1 MEPVYLDKYSSEFA
15 FHLYDYM
22 DGNVLLRNPGG
33 LFMGKETGGNVDLVF
48 LGVEYLEIP
57 ALLRGVT
64 IERPHDEHS
73 LLLEGRFL
81 PGSLADPG
89 DQTYAINSEGRR
101 YNIVARN
108 FWVLV
113 CKDSD
118 KESSLDWLFCEDLN
132 KRDAFFQTKVAQWYK
147 IS

>member
-1 MEPVYLDKYSSEFA
+1 MESVYLDKYSSEYA

-22 DGNVLLRNPGG
+22 DGNVLFRNPGG
-33 LFMGKETGGNVDLVF
+33 LFMGKEIGGNVDLVF
-48 LGVEYLEIP
+48 LGIEYLEIP

-64 IERPHDEHS
+64 IERPRDDHA
-73 LLLEGRFL
+73 LLLEEKFL
-81 PGSLADPG
+81 PGSLADPS
-89 DQTYAINSEGRR
+89 DQAYSIYSEGRR

-108 FWVLV
+108 FWILE
-113 CKDSD
+113 CKDFD
-118 KESSLDWLFCEDLN
+118 KESSLVWLFCADLK